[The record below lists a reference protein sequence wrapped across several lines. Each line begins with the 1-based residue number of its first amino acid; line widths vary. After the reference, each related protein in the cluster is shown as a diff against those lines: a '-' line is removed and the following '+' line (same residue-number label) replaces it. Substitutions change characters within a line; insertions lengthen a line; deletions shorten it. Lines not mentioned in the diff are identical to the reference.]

1 MRGSSKERRRMRG
14 RSKKRSRTRRRSKER
29 SKTRGCSKERS
40 RTSKRS
46 KERRRMRGCSKK
58 RRRTRGRNK
67 ERSKMRGRSKERSKT
82 QRRSK
87 DRNRTRGRNKERS
100 RTEDPFRLV
109 LSPKLRW
116 NSSSSVKSSNKPVM
130 IISSDDRSGE
140 EELQLKKNSK
150 KKSKISKNFDDK
162 DDEEELQLKKNSKK
176 KSKISR
182 NSNDRNNDKELQ
194 PKKNDTSRRVTY
206 HHHLV
211 DLPKDIKENLCIT
224 RSKMEYQMNASEQP
238 TQYQYNFQ
246 IAKGFGNKNDHS
258 CLFKVLDTKAYLISE
273 NVLYEMIHQHHRHQR
288 EDLLN
293 KNKAEHERTKK
304 TRRNDPVISK
314 LKKSEL
320 NPIVMENVYHS
331 PEESEVDPDSDS
343 NETCIIIQDIEW
355 RSDYIRENER
365 ESMLSIVT
373 RAVENYKDNV
383 NDPVNTRHH
392 SSRKKSRSTEE
403 AEDAE

>member
-1 MRGSSKERRRMRG
+1 MRG

-162 DDEEELQLKKNSKK
+162 DDEEELQLKKNNDEEELQLKKDGKK
-176 KSKISR
+176 KSKKSK
-182 NSNDRNNDKELQ
+182 NSDDEDDEEEFQL
-194 PKKNDTSRRVTY
+194 KKDA
-206 HHHLV
+206 
-211 DLPKDIKENLCIT
+211 

-304 TRRNDPVISK
+304 TRRSMQILAEARRANMITHLQLLDDPVISK

-355 RSDYIRENER
+355 RSDYVIADVFKG
-365 ESMLSIVT
+365 LSRCAIL
-373 RAVENYKDNV
+373 
-383 NDPVNTRHH
+383 
-392 SSRKKSRSTEE
+392 STNNR
-403 AEDAE
+403 